1 MLERTNENMSELRRN
16 AIRRKSKPKQTAAA
30 GSSSEKC
37 AESSG
42 EWSGQVRAES
52 PLMGLFLLVPNDQT
66 LGAFVSGTILSAQ
79 LLSVSTPLK
88 EHSFGI
94 CVNIFFCQLGNIML
108 QNLLIDTLYLF
119 YDIV

>member
-16 AIRRKSKPKQTAAA
+16 AIRRKSKPKQTA

-42 EWSGQVRAES
+42 EWSGQVRADS
-52 PLMGLFLLVPNDQT
+52 PLMGLFFLVPNVQT

-94 CVNIFFCQLGNIML
+94 CVNILFCQLGNIML
-108 QNLLIDTLYLF
+108 QNLLIYTLYLF